1 MAASTAVTLLAAVP
15 ATRTDNV
22 IEKVHGVE
30 VRDPYRWLEHGDSDE
45 VKAWT
50 AAQNRVLRE
59 RLDAVPAR
67 AWLESRLWQWQE
79 VGSISA
85 PVVRGKGKAT
95 RLFYTRREGKQNQ
108 PVLYV
113 RQGAAGKDRVLV
125 DVNQLA
131 ADGTQALDW
140 WYPSDDGTLLAYGI
154 SKSGDE
160 NSVLHVR
167 EVATGRD
174 RIDEIPRTRACSLA
188 WLPDSSGFFYT
199 RYPAAGSVPAG
210 EEPYHRSVYFHRL
223 GDDPAGDEKV
233 FGEGLSLSSWPNV
246 QISPDG
252 RYVVIE
258 VTEGWSKSDV
268 VLLDRKK
275 PGAFVTVVQG
285 RDAIFNVVEVL
296 DDRMYVVSNEGA
308 PHYQL
313 WQVDLHAPGREH
325 WKLLVA
331 EGEDTL
337 ESVTA
342 ADGKLFALYLK
353 DASSRVRVFSSAGKP
368 LREIVLPT
376 LGTVAAVHGKFD
388 QREVYFSFSSFLMPT
403 KVFRHLVARDKTE
416 LWQELAAPV
425 DTSQFAVEQVRYP
438 SKDGTSIPMFLV
450 HKQGFAK
457 DGTNPTLLYG
467 YGGFNVSLTPGFAA
481 WVGPFLER
489 GGVYAVANLR
499 GGGEYGEAWHRAGML
514 AAKQNVFDDFAAA
527 AEYLIR
533 EKVTSSDRLA
543 ISGRSNGGL
552 LVAASIVQHPSLFKA
567 AVCGVPLTDMVRYH
581 LLQIARLWIP
591 EYGSSE
597 NADEFSHLYA
607 YSPYHHVTSSTAY
620 PATLIF
626 SAESDTR
633 VDPMHARKFAARLQ
647 AATSSK
653 APILLRIEGKAGHGA
668 GKPLGKI
675 IAQYTDELSFLFGEL
690 GLSAP

>member
-1 MAASTAVTLLAAVP
+1 MAVSLLSAVP
-15 ATRTDNV
+15 PTRTDNV
-22 IEKVHGVE
+22 VEKIHGVE
-30 VRDPYRWLEHGDSDE
+30 VRDPYRWLEHGDADE

-79 VGSISA
+79 VGSLGT
-85 PVVRGKGKAT
+85 PVVRGKGKAA

-113 RQGAAGKDRVLV
+113 REGASGKDRMLL

-140 WYPSDDGTLLAYGI
+140 WYPSEDGTLLAYGI

-160 NSVLHVR
+160 NSVLRVR
-167 EVATGRD
+167 EVGSGMD
-174 RIDEIPRTRACSLA
+174 RGDEIARTRACSLA
-188 WLPDSSGFFYT
+188 WLPDSSGFYYT

-210 EEPYHRSVYFHRL
+210 EEAYHRSVYFHRM
-223 GDDPAGDEKV
+223 GAEPAHDEKI
-233 FGEGLSLSSWPNV
+233 FGEGLSLSSWTNV
-246 QISPDG
+246 QLSPDG
-252 RYVVIE
+252 RFVVIE

-275 PGAFVTVVQG
+275 PGAPVTVVKG

-296 DDRMYVVSNEGA
+296 GDRMYVVSNEGA
-308 PHYQL
+308 PRYQL

-337 ESVTA
+337 ESVIA

-353 DASSRVRVFSSAGKP
+353 DASSRVRVFSLAGKT
-368 LREIVLPT
+368 LREIALPT
-376 LGTVAAVHGKFD
+376 LGTVAAVHGRFD
-388 QREVYFSFSSFLMPT
+388 QRDVYFSFSSFLVPT
-403 KVFRHLVARDKTE
+403 KVFRHVVGRDKTE

-425 DTSQFAVEQVRYP
+425 DTSQFVVEQVRYP
-438 SKDGTSIPMFLV
+438 SKDGTSVPMFLV
-450 HKQGFAK
+450 HKKEFAK

-552 LVAASIVQHPSLFKA
+552 LVAAAIVQHPSLFKA

-607 YSPYHHVTSSTAY
+607 YSPYHRVKSGTPY

-647 AATSSK
+647 AATSGK
-653 APILLRIEGKAGHGA
+653 APILLRIEGNAGHGV